1 MNRRI
6 LPKFD
11 SSPCFLAVLLL
22 LSSCGLFIDDDA
34 RVARASSALTAGEYQ
49 AAIIDLKTVLRNNPQ
64 HAAARQLLGRALLLN
79 GDVAGAEKE
88 LERAMELGVAVE
100 KLRVDLAWA
109 KAVLGKPNEALAL
122 AEINEAVTDNDRYQ
136 LLMTRGLAFVQ
147 LGRPAD
153 ALENFAA
160 ADALGIDPIMPL
172 IASAQVHAE
181 SGEFVEAQRF
191 LQDALNRVPD
201 SPNALYALASLSIR
215 RGEPAT
221 AEQILQDA
229 LDQVSLSNE
238 ERAVFLELLIET
250 NIVQSD
256 LEGAENL
263 VPELASLRPANDAAL
278 RLLRG
283 RLELARADYL
293 AAIDTLSALVRENP
307 DDLRAQLLLGA
318 AYLARDQ
325 LGLADT
331 LIRNV
336 AIVLPDNPEA
346 NVLLSELRLRQRGSA
361 ATGTPAIHPR
371 EIGVTDDADW
381 SRRADILVGLN
392 QTRDAGEIDIA
403 ELDDWVRDYPSDAA
417 MRAILANASLGTG
430 QFEEAQQHYETL
442 LRQLPDQPVLL
453 NNLAWVYNELG
464 DPRAAD
470 TAARANELM
479 PDNAN
484 ILDTLGWIQVS
495 TGNPADA
502 ITPLERAYEL
512 SDQLPI
518 IGYHLAHAHLASG
531 DADAA
536 QALIGRLLGDPSTPA
551 GLRTEIE
558 ALVERADNR

>member
-1 MNRRI
+1 M
-6 LPKFD
+6 
-11 SSPCFLAVLLL
+11 LLL
-22 LSSCGLFIDDDA
+22 LTSCGLFTDDDA
-34 RVARASSALTAGEYQ
+34 RVARASSALTAGEYR
-49 AAIIDLKTVLRNNPQ
+49 AAIIDLKTVLRNDPQ
-64 HAAARQLLGRALLLN
+64 HAQARLLLGQALLRA

-88 LERAMELGVAVE
+88 LERAMELGVPVDQ
-100 KLRVDLAWA
+100 LRVSLAWT
-109 KAVLGKPNEALAL
+109 KAVLGKPSEALAL
-122 AEINEAVTDNDRYQ
+122 AEINEADTDSDHYQ
-136 LLMTRGLAFVQ
+136 LRMARGIAFVQ
-147 LGRPAD
+147 LGQPAD

-201 SPNALYALASLSIR
+201 SQNALYAMASLSIR

-238 ERAVFLELLIET
+238 ERALFLELLIET
-250 NIVQSD
+250 NIIQSD

-263 VPELASLRPANDAAL
+263 MPELASLRPADDAAL

-283 RLELARADYL
+283 RLELARTDYP

-336 AIVLPDNPEA
+336 AIVLPDSPEA
-346 NVLLSELRLRQRGSA
+346 NVLLSELKLRQRGPA
-361 ATGTPAIHPR
+361 ATGTPAIEPR

-381 SRRADILVGLN
+381 SMRAEILVNLN
-392 QTRDAGEIDIA
+392 QTDEAGEIDITA
-403 ELDDWVRDYPSDAA
+403 LEDWVRDYPSDAA
-417 MRAILANASLGTG
+417 MRAILANTSLGTG
-430 QFEEAQQHYETL
+430 QFEEAREHYEKL
-442 LRQLPDQPVLL
+442 IREFPDQPTLL

-495 TGNPADA
+495 IGNPADA
-502 ITPLERAYEL
+502 IAPLERAYEL

-518 IGYHLAHAHLASG
+518 IGYHLAYAHLASG
-531 DADAA
+531 DPDAA
-536 QALIGRLLGDPSTPA
+536 QALIGRLLDDSSTPA
-551 GLRTEIE
+551 GLRTEVE
-558 ALVERADNR
+558 ALAERVDKR